1 MKNGYRAFRQ
11 YSCQFRKNWLEYLIL
26 FGGLDILNQFL
37 VIPFFRWI
45 TTFVLQAGE
54 IPFISY
60 QNIVIIL
67 THHPLVVVSLL
78 IELICLMVII
88 YGEFMLLLTG
98 FREIGLPEFSWRRMF
113 RQTKETLSLL
123 NFGSLI
129 LLLGYFLL
137 IIPFAD
143 IIFRTP
149 LLAKIQVPQFIVDYL
164 TRNAWLIGGLTLF
177 YLLMTMI
184 GIRLILTMPLMAYQH
199 LRLRAAM
206 SQSWQMT
213 SKLRWLKFLIQ
224 IVLMTIIV
232 GSITVVFYLMIYIL
246 QVVLDLLPG
255 KLSLITAI
263 FNLSILQLGG
273 EVLAVW
279 AGTIILLVVVNPLTS
294 ISELATTPEHPSRGL
309 LTSFMLV
316 FLVIGLATLANN
328 TFYMMGTGI
337 KRPITIS
344 HRGVTEKNGVQNTI
358 PAMEKTSK
366 LKPDY
371 IEMDLHETKDHRF
384 VVMHDE
390 NLKDLTGVNKTPH
403 ELTLK
408 QLTRLT
414 ARENGYHAKVA
425 SFDQYLAAAEKYH
438 QKLLIEIKT
447 TPHDSKQ
454 MLQNFNRRYGKRILQ
469 DHDQVHSLDY
479 SAVTKLKNINP
490 RLTVLYIQPYNLGN
504 PQGVADG
511 FSMEY
516 STLNQ
521 DFITQAQWQHK
532 PVYAWTVN
540 DTDLMKQ
547 TMYNH
552 ANGIITDDLG
562 ELNAA
567 IKDFTG
573 KQSYANRILNYIIV
587 VPTSGGIEP

>member
-1 MKNGYRAFRQ
+1 
-11 YSCQFRKNWLEYLIL
+11 
-26 FGGLDILNQFL
+26 
-37 VIPFFRWI
+37 
-45 TTFVLQAGE
+45 
-54 IPFISY
+54 
-60 QNIVIIL
+60 
-67 THHPLVVVSLL
+67 
-78 IELICLMVII
+78 
-88 YGEFMLLLTG
+88 
-98 FREIGLPEFSWRRMF
+98 
-113 RQTKETLSLL
+113 
-123 NFGSLI
+123 
-129 LLLGYFLL
+129 
-137 IIPFAD
+137 
-143 IIFRTP
+143 
-149 LLAKIQVPQFIVDYL
+149 
-164 TRNAWLIGGLTLF
+164 
-177 YLLMTMI
+177 
-184 GIRLILTMPLMAYQH
+184 
-199 LRLRAAM
+199 
-206 SQSWQMT
+206 
-213 SKLRWLKFLIQ
+213 
-224 IVLMTIIV
+224 
-232 GSITVVFYLMIYIL
+232 
-246 QVVLDLLPG
+246 
-255 KLSLITAI
+255 
-263 FNLSILQLGG
+263 
-273 EVLAVW
+273 
-279 AGTIILLVVVNPLTS
+279 
-294 ISELATTPEHPSRGL
+294 
-309 LTSFMLV
+309 
-316 FLVIGLATLANN
+316 
-328 TFYMMGTGI
+328 
-337 KRPITIS
+337 
-344 HRGVTEKNGVQNTI
+344 
-358 PAMEKTSK
+358 
-366 LKPDY
+366 
-371 IEMDLHETKDHRF
+371 MDLHETKDHRF

-425 SFDQYLAAAEKYH
+425 SFDQYLAVAEKYH

-490 RLTVLYIQPYNLGN
+490 QLTVLYIQPYNLGN

-521 DFITQAQWQHK
+521 DFITQAHWQHK

-552 ANGIITDDLG
+552 ANGIITDNLG